1 MNVPTFQRSIWI
13 VSRAAFVTAL
23 GYMLIT
29 IASDGLSD
37 RKVSAESF
45 LSILAYVI
53 VGAGLISVSRYTA

>member
-1 MNVPTFQRSIWI
+1 MHVPSFYRSIAW
-13 VSRAAFVTAL
+13 AAYVTAL
-23 GYMLIT
+23 AYMLIT

-53 VGAGLISVSRYTA
+53 VGAGLISVSRYTV